1 MSVYYLDSSVA
12 LHALLGVTPAAARWI
27 EDASEDPDVTLIS
40 SRLIRTELT
49 RVLRRER
56 LPVGLRDAIVDRL
69 ELVPLTD
76 GILAGAEAIV
86 PHVRTLDA
94 LHLASV
100 IAVGLDATV
109 VTHDAGMAAV
119 ARELGYAVLD
129 PVAG

>member
-1 MSVYYLDSSVA
+1 MTVYYLDSSVA
-12 LHALLGVTPAAARWI
+12 LHALLGVSPAAGRWL
-27 EDASEDPDVTLIS
+27 EEVSGDPGATLIA
-40 SRLIRTELT
+40 SRLIKTELT
-49 RVLRRER
+49 RVLRREH
-56 LPVGLRDAIVDRL
+56 LPVQLRDAIVDRL

-94 LHLASV
+94 IHLSSV

-109 VTHDAGMAAV
+109 VTHDAAMAAV